1 MHLQEKIRDFAKQYD
16 ESKGQHNTVQRLCTE
31 MFEQLVPVKHVEDL
45 LELHGKD
52 VRIKDC
58 FCNALQGV
66 LKECERTG

>member
-1 MHLQEKIRDFAKQYD
+1 
-16 ESKGQHNTVQRLCTE
+16 

-45 LELHGKD
+45 IELHGKD

-66 LKECERTG
+66 LKECEKTG

>member
-1 MHLQEKIRDFAKQYD
+1 
-16 ESKGQHNTVQRLCTE
+16 

-66 LKECERTG
+66 LKECERTGYVTLLKTLLDKTYEQIIIGKF